1 MTKKNVV
8 LGVTGSIAAY
18 KACDIVSRLRK
29 QGVDVHVILT
39 RAGAEI
45 ITPLALET
53 MSANPVVVDMFHR
66 ENPWEV
72 EHISLA
78 KRADV
83 FLVAPA
89 TANFLGKA
97 AHGIADDMLTTTI
110 LATRAPVLV
119 APAMNVNMYENPVVQ
134 ENIALLKKR
143 GWHFIEPDAGL
154 LACGDVGKGRLAEPE
169 TIVAAAMELL
179 YPRRD
184 LAGKHVLVSA
194 GPTQERIDP
203 VRYITN
209 RSSGKMGY
217 AIAEAAAARGAR
229 VTLVSGPVTLPV
241 PEGVE
246 RVNVISSQDMFE
258 AVHAAF
264 DSCDGLIMAAAPA
277 DFTPAAFA
285 EQKIKK
291 NGREGMTLE
300 LAATR
305 DILKSIGE
313 RKRQQRVMGFAA
325 ETEHLAENAAKKLE
339 AKNLDMIAANDVT
352 AAGAGFAVDTNAVTL
367 YKRDGSSEQSGTM
380 PKRALADWLLDR
392 LFEKDSPLI

>member
-1 MTKKNVV
+1 MTKKTAV

-29 QGVDVHVILT
+29 QDVDVRVILT

-53 MSANPVVVDMFHR
+53 ISANPVVVDMFHR
-66 ENPWEV
+66 ETPWEV
-72 EHISLA
+72 EHIALA

-89 TANFLGKA
+89 TANFIGKA

-110 LATRAPVLV
+110 LATRAPVLI

-134 ENIALLKKR
+134 ENIEILKKR
-143 GWHFIEPDAGL
+143 GWQFIEPDAGL

-169 TIVAAAMELL
+169 TIVAAAMALL
-179 YPRRD
+179 EPRQD

-217 AIAEAAAARGAR
+217 AVAEAAAARGAR

-241 PEGVE
+241 PKGVE
-246 RVNVISSQDMFE
+246 RVNVVSSYDMFE
-258 AVHAAF
+258 AIHAAF
-264 DSCDGLIMAAAPA
+264 DDCDALIMAAAPA
-277 DFTPAAFA
+277 DFTPAVAA

-313 RKRQQRVMGFAA
+313 RKGAQRVMGFAA
-325 ETEHLAENAAKKLE
+325 ETEHLAENAAKKLN

-352 AAGAGFAVDTNAVTL
+352 AAGAGFAGDTNAVTL
-367 YKRDGSSEQSGTM
+367 YKRDGSSEHSGIM
-380 PKRALADWLLDR
+380 QKRALADWLLDR
-392 LFEKDSPLI
+392 LFAD

>member
-169 TIVAAAMELL
+169 AIVAAAMELL

-217 AIAEAAAARGAR
+217 DIAEAAAARGAR
-229 VTLVSGPVTLPV
+229 VTLISGPVTLPV

>member
-1 MTKKNVV
+1 MTKKCVV

-18 KACDIVSRLRK
+18 KACDVVSRLRK
-29 QGVDVHVILT
+29 QNVDVHVILT

-66 ENPWEV
+66 ETPWEV
-72 EHISLA
+72 EHIALA

-110 LATRAPVLV
+110 LATHAPVLM
-119 APAMNVNMYENPVVQ
+119 APAMNVNMYENPAVQ
-134 ENIALLKKR
+134 ENIAALKTR
-143 GWHFIEPDAGL
+143 GWHFIEPDAGI

-169 TIVAAAMELL
+169 AIVNAVMALL
-179 YPRRD
+179 FPRRD
-184 LAGKHVLVSA
+184 LVGKRVLVSA
-194 GPTQERIDP
+194 GPTQEKIDP

-217 AIAEAAAARGAR
+217 AVAEAAAARGAR
-229 VTLVSGPVTLPV
+229 VTLVSGPVSLPV

-246 RVNVISSQDMFE
+246 RVSVVSSADMFE

-264 DSCDGLIMAAAPA
+264 GACDGLVMAAAPA
-277 DFTPAAFA
+277 DFTPAMAA

-291 NGREGMTLE
+291 NGREGMMLE
-300 LAATR
+300 LSATR

-313 RKRQQRVMGFAA
+313 RKGNQRVMGFAA
-325 ETEHLAENAAKKLE
+325 ETEHLAENAAKKLS

-367 YKRDGSSEQSGTM
+367 YKRDGSAEHSGIMT
-380 PKRALADWLLDR
+380 KHALADWLLDR
-392 LFEKDSPLI
+392 LFGE

>member
-45 ITPLALET
+45 ITPIALET

-66 ENPWEV
+66 ENSWEV

-169 TIVAAAMELL
+169 AIVAAAMELL

-229 VTLVSGPVTLPV
+229 VTLISGPVTLPV

-277 DFTPAAFA
+277 DFTPATFV

-313 RKRQQRVMGFAA
+313 RKQHQRVMGFAA

-392 LFEKDSPLI
+392 LFEK

>member
-169 TIVAAAMELL
+169 AIVAAAMELL

-184 LAGKHVLVSA
+184 LAEKHVLVSA

-229 VTLVSGPVTLPV
+229 VTLISGPVTLPV

-313 RKRQQRVMGFAA
+313 RKRHQRVMGFAA

-392 LFEKDSPLI
+392 LFEK

>member
-18 KACDIVSRLRK
+18 KACDVVSRLRK
-29 QGVDVHVILT
+29 QDVDVRVILT
-39 RAGAEI
+39 RAGAQI

-53 MSANPVVVDMFHR
+53 MSANPVIVDMFHR
-66 ENPWEV
+66 ETPWEV

-89 TANFLGKA
+89 TANFLGKV

-110 LATRAPVLV
+110 LATHAPVLV
-119 APAMNVNMYENPVVQ
+119 APAMNVNMYENPAVQ
-134 ENIALLKKR
+134 ENIACLKKR

-169 TIVAAAMELL
+169 AIVAAAMALL
-179 YPRRD
+179 FPRRD
-184 LAGKHVLVSA
+184 LTGKHVLVSA

-217 AIAEAAAARGAR
+217 AIAEAAAARGAH
-229 VTLVSGPVTLPV
+229 VTLVSGPVALPV

-246 RVNVISSQDMFE
+246 RVSVVSSSDMFE

-264 DSCDGLIMAAAPA
+264 SSCDGLIMAAAPA

-313 RKRQQRVMGFAA
+313 RKGKQRVMGFAA
-325 ETEHLAENAAKKLE
+325 ETEHLAENAAKKLA

-367 YKRDGSSEQSGTM
+367 YKRDGSAEHSGMM
-380 PKRALADWLLDR
+380 PKRTLADWLLDR
-392 LFEKDSPLI
+392 LFAE

>member
-18 KACDIVSRLRK
+18 KACDVVSRLRK
-29 QGVDVHVILT
+29 QGVDVRVILT
-39 RAGAEI
+39 RAGAQI

-53 MSANPVVVDMFHR
+53 MSANAVVVDMFHR
-66 ENPWEV
+66 ETPWEV

-110 LATRAPVLV
+110 LATHAPVLV
-119 APAMNVNMYENPVVQ
+119 APAMNVNMYENPAVQ
-134 ENIALLKKR
+134 ENIACLKKR
-143 GWHFIEPDAGL
+143 GWHFIEPEAGL

-169 TIVAAAMELL
+169 AIVAAAMALL
-179 YPRRD
+179 FPRRD
-184 LAGKHVLVSA
+184 LVGKHVLVSA

-229 VTLVSGPVTLPV
+229 VTLVSGPVALPV

-246 RVNVISSQDMFE
+246 RVSVISSSDMFE

-264 DSCDGLIMAAAPA
+264 GSCDGLIMAAAPA

-313 RKRQQRVMGFAA
+313 RKGKQRVMGFAA
-325 ETEHLAENAAKKLE
+325 ETEHLAENAAKKLA

-367 YKRDGSSEQSGTM
+367 YKRDGSAEHSGMM

-392 LFEKDSPLI
+392 LFAE

>member
-169 TIVAAAMELL
+169 AIVAAAMELL

-217 AIAEAAAARGAR
+217 AIAEAAAARGAL
-229 VTLVSGPVTLPV
+229 VTLISGPVTLPV

-352 AAGAGFAVDTNAVTL
+352 AAGVGFAVDTNAVTL

-392 LFEKDSPLI
+392 LFEK

>member
-1 MTKKNVV
+1 MTEKNVV

-110 LATRAPVLV
+110 LATRAQVLV

-392 LFEKDSPLI
+392 LFEK

>member
-53 MSANPVVVDMFHR
+53 MSANPVVVDMLHR

-169 TIVAAAMELL
+169 AIVAAAMELL

-229 VTLVSGPVTLPV
+229 VTLISGPVTLPV

-313 RKRQQRVMGFAA
+313 RKRHQRVMGFAA

-392 LFEKDSPLI
+392 LFEK

>member
-1 MTKKNVV
+1 MTEKNVV

-229 VTLVSGPVTLPV
+229 VTLISGPVTLPV

-392 LFEKDSPLI
+392 LFEK

>member
-1 MTKKNVV
+1 MTEKNVV

-110 LATRAPVLV
+110 LATRAQVLV

-229 VTLVSGPVTLPV
+229 VTLISGPVTLPV

-392 LFEKDSPLI
+392 LFEK

>member
-169 TIVAAAMELL
+169 AIVAAAMELL

-229 VTLVSGPVTLPV
+229 VTLISGPVTLPV

-258 AVHAAF
+258 AVQAAF

-352 AAGAGFAVDTNAVTL
+352 AAGVGFAVDTNAVTL

-392 LFEKDSPLI
+392 LFEK

>member
-1 MTKKNVV
+1 MTEKNVV

-97 AHGIADDMLTTTI
+97 AYGIADDMLTTTI
-110 LATRAPVLV
+110 LATRAQVLV

-229 VTLVSGPVTLPV
+229 VTLISGPVTLPV

-325 ETEHLAENAAKKLE
+325 ETENLAENAAKKLE

-392 LFEKDSPLI
+392 LFEK

>member
-1 MTKKNVV
+1 MTGKTVV

-18 KACDIVSRLRK
+18 KACDIASHLRK
-29 QGVDVHVILT
+29 QGVDVRAILT
-39 RAGAEI
+39 KAGAEI

-53 MSANPVVVDMFHR
+53 MSANPVVSDMFNR
-66 ENPWEV
+66 ETPWEV

-110 LATRAPVLV
+110 LATHAPVLV

-134 ENIALLKKR
+134 ENIAILKNR
-143 GWHFIEPDAGL
+143 GWHFIEPETGM
-154 LACGDVGKGRLAEPE
+154 LACGDVAKGRLADVDA
-169 TIVAAAMELL
+169 IVAATVALL

-184 LAGKHVLVSA
+184 LEGKRLLVSA

-217 AIAEAAAARGAR
+217 AIAEAAAARGAK
-229 VTLVSGPVTLPV
+229 VTLVSGPVTLDV
-241 PEGVE
+241 PAGVE
-246 RVNVISSQDMFE
+246 RMSVVSSADMFE
-258 AVHAAF
+258 AIHAAF
-264 DSCDGLIMAAAPA
+264 PACDGLIMAAAPA
-277 DFTPAAFA
+277 DFTPAAVA

-291 NGREGMTLE
+291 QGGEGMTLT
-300 LAATR
+300 LASTR
-305 DILKSIGE
+305 DILKSIG
-313 RKRQQRVMGFAA
+313 QQKGDKRVMGFAA
-325 ETEHLAENAAKKLE
+325 ETENLAENAAKKLE
-339 AKNLDMIAANDVT
+339 AKNLDMIAANDV
-352 AAGAGFAVDTNAVTL
+352 AAENAGFGVDTNAVNL
-367 YKRDGSSEQSGTM
+367 YKRDGSMEQSGIMT
-380 PKRALADWLLDR
+380 KRALADWLLDR
-392 LFEKDSPLI
+392 LFEQ

>member
-169 TIVAAAMELL
+169 AIVAAAMELL

-229 VTLVSGPVTLPV
+229 VTLISGPVTLPV

-277 DFTPAAFA
+277 DFTPATFA

-392 LFEKDSPLI
+392 LFEK

>member
-45 ITPLALET
+45 ITPIALET

-169 TIVAAAMELL
+169 AIVAAAMELL

-229 VTLVSGPVTLPV
+229 VTLISGPVTLPV

>member
-1 MTKKNVV
+1 MTEKNVV

-110 LATRAPVLV
+110 LATRAQVLV

-143 GWHFIEPDAGL
+143 GWHFIEPDAGI

-392 LFEKDSPLI
+392 LFEK

>member
-169 TIVAAAMELL
+169 AIVAAAMELL

-229 VTLVSGPVTLPV
+229 VTLISGPVTLPV

-258 AVHAAF
+258 EVHAAF

>member
-169 TIVAAAMELL
+169 AIVAAAMELL

-229 VTLVSGPVTLPV
+229 VTLISGPVTLPV

>member
-143 GWHFIEPDAGL
+143 GWHFIEPDAGI

-169 TIVAAAMELL
+169 AIVAAAMELL

-229 VTLVSGPVTLPV
+229 VTLISGPVTLPV

-392 LFEKDSPLI
+392 LFEK

>member
-1 MTKKNVV
+1 MTKKTAV

-29 QGVDVHVILT
+29 QDVDVRVILT

-53 MSANPVVVDMFHR
+53 ISANPVVVDMFHR
-66 ENPWEV
+66 ETPWEV
-72 EHISLA
+72 EHIALA

-89 TANFLGKA
+89 TANFIGKA

-110 LATRAPVLV
+110 LATRAPVLI

-134 ENIALLKKR
+134 ENIEILKKR
-143 GWHFIEPDAGL
+143 GWQFIEPDAGL

-169 TIVAAAMELL
+169 AIVAAAMALL
-179 YPRRD
+179 YPRQD

-217 AIAEAAAARGAR
+217 AVAEAAAARGAR
-229 VTLVSGPVTLPV
+229 VTLVSGPVTLPA
-241 PEGVE
+241 PKGVE
-246 RVNVISSQDMFE
+246 RVNVVSSRDMFE
-258 AVHAAF
+258 AIHAAF
-264 DSCDGLIMAAAPA
+264 DACDALIMAAAPA
-277 DFTPAAFA
+277 DFTPAVTA

-313 RKRQQRVMGFAA
+313 RKGAQRVMGFAA
-325 ETEHLAENAAKKLE
+325 ETEHLAENAAKKLN

-352 AAGAGFAVDTNAVTL
+352 AAGAGFAGDTNAVTL
-367 YKRDGSSEQSGTM
+367 YKRDGSAEHSGIM
-380 PKRALADWLLDR
+380 QKRALADWLLDR
-392 LFEKDSPLI
+392 LFAD

>member
-169 TIVAAAMELL
+169 AIVAAAMELL

-229 VTLVSGPVTLPV
+229 VTLISGPVTLPV

-392 LFEKDSPLI
+392 LFEK

>member
-1 MTKKNVV
+1 MTEKNVV

-110 LATRAPVLV
+110 LATRAQVLV

-143 GWHFIEPDAGL
+143 GWHFIEPDAGI